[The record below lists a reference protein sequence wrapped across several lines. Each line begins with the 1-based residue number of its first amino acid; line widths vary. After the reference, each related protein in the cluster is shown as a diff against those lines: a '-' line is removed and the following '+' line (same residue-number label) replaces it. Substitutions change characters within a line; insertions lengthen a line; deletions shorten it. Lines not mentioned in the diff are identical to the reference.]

1 MTMFELPKLP
11 KLRVASDRLD
21 FTMSDGELYW
31 IRDCMQPLAETY
43 VSLDALDDLRRPT
56 RYDRNSAVSKRVPK
70 TF

>member
-1 MTMFELPKLP
+1 MFELPKLP
-11 KLRVASDRLD
+11 KLRVASDHLD
-21 FTMSDGELYW
+21 FTMSYGELYW